1 MGKINFVGSDDT
13 KPINVVMHGIGWE
26 MAGIVWLYC
35 IICFIIED
43 LVKVYFYYSL
53 DNENEPDDDI
63 QKIKKQKKP
72 FLPNVAKKKEYEQKT
87 PRKKDDKAALP

>member
-1 MGKINFVGSDDT
+1 
-13 KPINVVMHGIGWE
+13 MHGIGWE
-26 MAGIVWLYC
+26 MAGIVWLYA

-63 QKIKKQKKP
+63 HKIKRQKKQ
-72 FLPNVAKKKEYEQKT
+72 FLPQVNNKKDYEKKT
-87 PRKKDDKAALP
+87 PRKKEDKAALP

>member
-1 MGKINFVGSDDT
+1 
-13 KPINVVMHGIGWE
+13 MHGIGWE

-53 DNENEPDDDI
+53 DNDNEPDDDI
-63 QKIKKQKKP
+63 HKIKKAKKP
-72 FLPNVAKKKEYEQKT
+72 FLPVVAKKNDKNARKDYEKKT
-87 PRKKDDKAALP
+87 LRKKEEKAALP